1 MRFFRKCSMFRRSIS
16 SIKDNKEYKKKKKTL
31 YFAKTDLNHFD
42 VAIPAEPTETGN
54 NSNDTDVVLEQIET
68 DPDEESSLDEVEFL
82 DRKSMKI
89 ESDESQCEDNS
100 NSDSEISLQKI
111 WSDILSSFTKTRKG
125 D

>member
-16 SIKDNKEYKKKKKTL
+16 LIKDNKEYKKKKTL

-54 NSNDTDVVLEQIET
+54 NSNDTDVVPEQIET

-89 ESDESQCEDNS
+89 ESDESQCKDNS

>member
-1 MRFFRKCSMFRRSIS
+1 MFRRSIS
-16 SIKDNKEYKKKKKTL
+16 LIKDNKEYKKKKNTV
-31 YFAKTDLNHFD
+31 FCKTDLNHFD

-54 NSNDTDVVLEQIET
+54 NSNDTDVVPEQIET
-68 DPDEESSLDEVEFL
+68 GPDEESSLDEVEFL
-82 DRKSMKI
+82 DRKNIKI
-89 ESDESQCEDNS
+89 ELDESQCEGNS